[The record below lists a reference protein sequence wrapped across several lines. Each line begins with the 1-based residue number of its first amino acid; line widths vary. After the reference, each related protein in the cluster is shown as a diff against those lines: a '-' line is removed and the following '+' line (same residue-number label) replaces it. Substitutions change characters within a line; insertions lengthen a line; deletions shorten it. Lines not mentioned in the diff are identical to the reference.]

1 MKMDIDSLIE
11 TKQYSLTKKEKQ
23 EELFTHLKSLHE
35 YHLQNSPEY
44 KRISGQLFNRP
55 ISSIEDIPYIPVSIF
70 KNHELKS
77 ISNDEVF
84 KILTSSGTSGT
95 MPSRIFLDKGTAS
108 MQAKAL
114 SNIMQYVI
122 GKDRLPMMLVDS
134 ISVVKN
140 RLSYSAR
147 GAGVLGMSIF
157 GKSHFYLLD
166 EQMNIDYEGCEKFLA
181 KHKNT
186 PILLFGFTFMVWQY
200 LYESSIKADLS
211 EAILIHSGG
220 WKKMLEKAVDNN
232 TFKKRLKEKFG
243 IQKVFNFYGM
253 AEQVGSVFLECEH
266 GYLHAPNFA
275 DIIIRNP
282 FDFTP
287 AEKGQE
293 GIIQVLSVLPKSYPG
308 HSLLTEDMGILM
320 GEDDCKC
327 SRKGKYFTVTGRMK
341 KADLRGCSDT
351 FTIPQSH

>member
-1 MKMDIDSLIE
+1 MDINSLIE
-11 TKQYSLTKKEKQ
+11 TKQYSLTKEEKSKV
-23 EELFTHLKSLHE
+23 LFDHLKRLHG
-35 YHLQNSPEY
+35 YHLENSPEY
-44 KRISGQLFNRP
+44 KRICLQLFNEP
-55 ISSIEDIPYIPVSIF
+55 MSSLEDIPYIPVSIF

-77 ISNDEVF
+77 ITNDEVF
-84 KILTSSGTSGT
+84 KVLTSSGTSGST
-95 MPSRIFLDKGTAS
+95 PSRIFLDKDTANL
-108 MQAKAL
+108 QTKAL

-122 GKDRLPMMLVDS
+122 GKDRLPMIIVDS

-157 GKSHFYLLD
+157 GKYHFYLLD
-166 EQMNIDYEGCEKFLA
+166 EQMNIDCEGCERFLA

-232 TFKKRLKEKFG
+232 TFKKRLKEKLG

-266 GYLHAPNFA
+266 GYLHSPNFA
-275 DIIIRNP
+275 DVIVRNP
-282 FDFTP
+282 FDFAP
-287 AEKGQE
+287 MGKGQE
-293 GIIQVLSVLPKSYPG
+293 GIIQVLSVLAKSYPG
-308 HSLLTEDMGILM
+308 HSLLTEDMGILV
-320 GEDDCKC
+320 GEDD
-327 SRKGKYFTVTGRMK
+327 
-341 KADLRGCSDT
+341 
-351 FTIPQSH
+351 

>member
-1 MKMDIDSLIE
+1 MDIDSLIE
-11 TKQYSLTKKEKQ
+11 IKQYSLNKQ
-23 EELFTHLKSLHE
+23 EKDKVLFTHLKKLHE
-35 YHLQNSPEY
+35 YHLENSVEY
-44 KRISGQLFNRP
+44 RSICSQLFNKP
-55 ISSIEDIPYIPVSIF
+55 IFFIEDIPYIPVSIF

-77 ISNDEVF
+77 INDNEVF
-84 KILTSSGTSGT
+84 KVLASSGTSGST
-95 MPSRIFLDKGTAS
+95 PSRIFLDKCTAN
-108 MQAKAL
+108 MQTKAL

-122 GKDRLPMMLVDS
+122 GKERLPMILIDS
-134 ISVVKN
+134 ISVIKN
-140 RLSYSAR
+140 RVSYSAR
-147 GAGVLGMSIF
+147 GAGILGMSIF
-157 GKSHFYLLD
+157 GKSHFYLLN
-166 EQMNIDYEGCEKFLA
+166 EQMNIDYEGYEKFIA
-181 KHKNT
+181 KHKNS

-220 WKKMLEKAVDNN
+220 WKKMLEKAVDNS
-232 TFKKRLKEKFG
+232 TFKRKLKEKIG

-266 GYLHAPNFA
+266 GYLHSPNFA

-282 FDFTP
+282 FDFAP
-287 AEKGQE
+287 MEKGQE

-327 SRKGKYFTVTGRMK
+327 SRKGKYFIITGRMK

-351 FTIPQSH
+351 FTIPESH